1 MKYSKIKT
9 LSSSQ
14 FKRLVGIQSS
24 TFLEMLEVLKISQA
38 NTQRGRPSSL
48 LLEDQLLMTLSYW
61 CEYRT
66 LFHVAMSYGL
76 HEFSASRIIRKID
89 NILIKSDKFHLPK
102 KLPHGEGLD
111 WDVVIVDT
119 TEIVGSVDI
128 YCS

>member
-1 MKYSKIKT
+1 MINKLSIFYSHRKSMFYYHWYMKYSKIKT

-89 NILIKSDKFHLPK
+89 NPSY
-102 KLPHGEGLD
+102 G
-111 WDVVIVDT
+111 
-119 TEIVGSVDI
+119 
-128 YCS
+128 